1 MPDEFGVSLTCPSH
15 LYISG
20 KFKKKKKRWKGKGSQ
35 KKKKK
40 EEKKKEKKKKKKCG
54 KGKRKGRLFTSSTD
68 ERLRSSWIG
77 IETG

>member
-35 KKKKK
+35 KKKK
-40 EEKKKEKKKKKKCG
+40 EEKKKRKKEKEKMW
-54 KGKRKGRLFTSSTD
+54 KRKGRLFTSSTD
-68 ERLRSSWIG
+68 ERLRSSRIG